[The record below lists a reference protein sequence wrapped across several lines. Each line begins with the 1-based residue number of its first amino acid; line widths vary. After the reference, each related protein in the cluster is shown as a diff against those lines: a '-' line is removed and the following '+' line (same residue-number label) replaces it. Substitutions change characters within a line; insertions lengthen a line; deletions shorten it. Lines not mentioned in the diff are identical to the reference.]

1 MNRQEA
7 IKKRTLD
14 ARQRMLRA
22 HMKTLGTA
30 TLEQLETSTAQIIK
44 HAPCDPT
51 VNGGEMPH
59 AKAIQRCLE
68 ALSAFLLD
76 EEPRAQKGWD
86 SFTST
91 TFPATMRG
99 WFNQACKAA
108 AGQFDAGVTKKL
120 KAWKKGIGYAERI
133 MNDPALAP
141 SQIRKMSTAGHQ
153 VGIPVSVFVRAGCSF
168 FRAASSP
175 PSLAAW
181 ATACDA
187 CKADDDA
194 QHDLDV
200 CRDGHHTSETARDA
214 AQYLLDESRRVSSE
228 CSTHATDLVN
238 RHTAALA
245 RFGELESTRW
255 RWDGRNAWLAAHHA
269 HLNHEAACAAAVAS
283 FAGGLPLAENARKNF
298 VDEVRKLCAVFPSS
312 LEIHASLHVQ
322 VPRSSMKALAPLSDD
337 DVCDLGGQGEGRG
350 EG

>member
-1 MNRQEA
+1 MQVLLNKCADGVDDALAKMNRQES

-22 HMKTLGTA
+22 HMKTLGQA

-86 SFTST
+86 SFAST
-91 TFPATMRG
+91 TFPATMRS

-153 VGIPVSVFVRAGCSF
+153 VGIPVSVFVQGGLRVLSSRF
-168 FRAASSP
+168 FSTFARG
-175 PSLAAW
+175 
-181 ATACDA
+181 
-187 CKADDDA
+187 
-194 QHDLDV
+194 V
-200 CRDGHHTSETARDA
+200 GDGV
-214 AQYLLDESRRVSSE
+214 RRV
-228 CSTHATDLVN
+228 
-238 RHTAALA
+238 
-245 RFGELESTRW
+245 
-255 RWDGRNAWLAAHHA
+255 
-269 HLNHEAACAAAVAS
+269 
-283 FAGGLPLAENARKNF
+283 
-298 VDEVRKLCAVFPSS
+298 
-312 LEIHASLHVQ
+312 
-322 VPRSSMKALAPLSDD
+322 
-337 DVCDLGGQGEGRG
+337 QG
-350 EG
+350 